1 MKIVS
6 EIFINSRGDGARVL
20 DALKANGLT
29 EVRTLADRIL
39 AKIECK
45 QLAEV
50 YSKINQIRKI
60 PDVKAVSLFTI
71 QYYTL
76 S

>member
-1 MKIVS
+1 MRIVS
-6 EIFINSRGDGARVL
+6 EIFVSLRGDEEHVL
-20 DALKANGLT
+20 DVLKANGLT
-29 EVRTLADRIL
+29 GVRILADRIV
-39 AKIECK
+39 AKLECK

-71 QYYTL
+71 QYYAL
-76 S
+76 